1 MARRWQVALLVA
13 AGLLSSGRAHAQSL
27 TATQILQEFNAVV
40 FGNFSS
46 GSDVQ
51 GRTVV
56 GGSLS
61 SGTTFDAT
69 PGSEASSTLAAL
81 SVYGAIT
88 DTSSLNIDSGGGVTV
103 GGLNDA
109 TLSLNGGGSVY
120 VGSTNSGQITVTG
133 GSANTIGINGNNSAL
148 ITDNSGGTI
157 KINGKSGS
165 INGNGTSTTTVVLP
179 NAGDKNGTIQSATVQ
194 YGTVSLTNPLP
205 SLSSTFETPMT
216 NLSTQLK
223 GLTANSTVTSSGGT
237 ATFNAAPNASGQ
249 AIFSISSSVLTSNT
263 SVVFNT
269 NGATTIIVDVT
280 CGGTNCSINLPSSTH
295 FTNDTT
301 YAADTLWNFY
311 DAGTLDFG
319 AEFGGTVLAPDAAV
333 ANSSPL
339 DGDLIA
345 NSFTGSAE
353 LHNYPFTGNLNF
365 AVPEPA
371 GIALLG
377 VGLVGLTIMRRRKS
391 LRQPKP

>member
-1 MARRWQVALLVA
+1 MLA
-13 AGLLSSGRAHAQSL
+13 SGWAHAQSL
-27 TATQILQEFNAVV
+27 TATQILQQFNAVV
-40 FGNFSS
+40 FGNFSD

-51 GRTVV
+51 GRTVI
-56 GGSLS
+56 GGNLT
-61 SGTTFDAT
+61 SGTSFYGT
-69 PGSEASSTLAAL
+69 PGTEAASTLAGL

-88 DTSSLNIDSGGGVTV
+88 DTYSLTLESGSGVTV

-120 VGSTNSGQITVTG
+120 VGAANSGAITVTG
-133 GSANTIGINGNNSAL
+133 GSADTIGINGNNSAL

-179 NAGDKNGTIQSATVQ
+179 NSGDKNGTIQSATVQ
-194 YGTVSLTNPLP
+194 YGTVSLPSPLP
-205 SLSSTFETPMT
+205 SFSSNFTTPLT
-216 NLSTQLK
+216 NLSTQLQ
-223 GLTANSTVTSSGGT
+223 GLTANSTVTASGGT
-237 ATFNAAPNASGQ
+237 ATFNAAPNSSGQ
-249 AIFSISSSVLTSNT
+249 AIFSISSSVLTANT
-263 SVVFNT
+263 SIVFNT

-280 CGGTNCSINLPSSTH
+280 CGSANCSITLPSATH

-311 DAGTLDFG
+311 NAGTLNFG
-319 AEFGGTVLAPDAAV
+319 SEFGGSVLAPDATV
-333 ANSSPL
+333 TNSSPI

-345 NSFTGSAE
+345 NAFTGSAE

-377 VGLVGLTIMRRRKS
+377 VGLVGLTIIRRRRS
-391 LRQPKP
+391 RPQPEA